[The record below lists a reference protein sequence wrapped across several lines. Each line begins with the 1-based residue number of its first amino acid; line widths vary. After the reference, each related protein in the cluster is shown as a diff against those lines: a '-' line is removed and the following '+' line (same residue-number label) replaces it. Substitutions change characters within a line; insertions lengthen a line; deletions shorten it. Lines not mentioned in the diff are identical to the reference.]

1 MPEPSYPKCKA
12 LYDYSATEPDEL
24 TFKEGDIIYIVKEG
38 IYIIF
43 FFFISI
49 NNIKSN

>member
-43 FFFISI
+43 FSLFL
-49 NNIKSN
+49 